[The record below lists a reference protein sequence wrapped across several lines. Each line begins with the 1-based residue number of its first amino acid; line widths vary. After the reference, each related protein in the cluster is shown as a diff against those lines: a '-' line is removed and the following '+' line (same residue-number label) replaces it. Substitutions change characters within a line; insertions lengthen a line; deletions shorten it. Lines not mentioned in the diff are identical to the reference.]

1 MTKSIN
7 ETHANFSRS
16 GGFDLTPSR
25 GVVQRKCACGGPS
38 GLTSS
43 CNDCEK
49 KKLLGQPLQ
58 TKLRISEPGDEY
70 EREADRVA
78 EQVMRM
84 AEPGNE
90 TDHSKSATAPLAQR
104 QVIANGAGIV
114 AAPQIVYDVL
124 SSPGQPL
131 DAGTRAF
138 FEPRFGHDFSQVRVH
153 SDARSANSA
162 RVVDALAYTVGHDIV
177 FGENQRKSD
186 SGTNMRLFAHE
197 LSHVIQQTAL
207 GHHSSLI
214 QRTPTQPQGN
224 PQTPK
229 LINCGPAET
238 ATMGNDLSS
247 AAKLA
252 QDALE
257 AIAASDFSPLKK
269 QALIRHF
276 GPTAADEKQAIITR
290 YTNIINSLSQKEIT
304 CANSCEKRKGLDTLC
319 AIGYENTNRIKVC
332 PDYWTAG
339 FCKTYSTLLH
349 EAVHNDGGL
358 VDVKMTDPGYPPVN
372 AKDNAYSYE
381 YFAVDFEKPKEEA
394 YKDLGKKPEGVI
406 PPPPPLEQKETDT
419 D

>member
-1 MTKSIN
+1 MMYAST
-7 ETHANFSRS
+7 
-16 GGFDLTPSR
+16 GFL
-25 GVVQRKCACGGPS
+25 QRKCACGGS
-38 GLTSS
+38 AGLAVECSECQS
-43 CNDCEK
+43 K
-49 KKLLGQPLQ
+49 RLLGKPLQ
-58 TKLRISEPGDEY
+58 TKLRINEPGDEY
-70 EREADRVA
+70 EQEADRVS

-84 AEPGNE
+84 AEPGKQEEN
-90 TDHSKSATAPLAQR
+90 SKTATVPLVQR
-104 QVIANGAGIV
+104 KVSSDRAGIATV
-114 AAPQIVYDVL
+114 PPIVHDVL

-131 DAGTRAF
+131 DAAARTF
-138 FEPRFGHDFSQVRVH
+138 FEPRFGYDFSKVRVH
-153 SDARSANSA
+153 SDSMSVDSAG
-162 RVVDALAYTVGHDIV
+162 VVHAAAYTVGHNIV
-177 FGENQRKSD
+177 LGENQREVS
-186 SGTNMRLFAHE
+186 SGREKRLIAHE
-197 LSHVIQQTAL
+197 LSHVIQQTAF

-229 LINCGPAET
+229 LTNCGPAET
-238 ATMGNDLSS
+238 ATLGNDLSN

-276 GPTAADEKQAIITR
+276 GPTAEDQKQAIITR

-358 VDVKMTDPGYPPVN
+358 LDVKMSDPGYPPVN

-394 YKDLGKKPEGVI
+394 YKDLGKKPEGEI
-406 PPPPPLEQKETDT
+406 PIAEP
-419 D
+419 

>member
-1 MTKSIN
+1 MSEAAALQTQTTK
-7 ETHANFSRS
+7 AP
-16 GGFDLTPSR
+16 PSNSHSLL
-25 GVVQRKCACGGPS
+25 VQRKCACGGSS
-38 GLTSS
+38 GLTGS
-43 CNDCEK
+43 CSDCEK
-49 KKLLGQPLQ
+49 KKLLGKPLQ
-58 TKLRISEPGDEY
+58 TKLRINEPGDEY
-70 EREADRVA
+70 EQEADRVA

-84 AEPGNE
+84 
-90 TDHSKSATAPLAQR
+90 TAPGKKADATTPRTPLVQWKMNAS
-104 QVIANGAGIV
+104 GAGIST
-114 AAPQIVYDVL
+114 APQIVYDVL
-124 SSPGQPL
+124 ASPGQPL

-138 FEPRFGHDFSQVRVH
+138 FEPRFGHNFSQVRVH
-153 SDARSANSA
+153 SDARSAHSA
-162 RVVDALAYTVGHDIV
+162 RAVDALAYTVGHDIV
-177 FGENQRKSD
+177 LGENQRKSD

-214 QRTPTQPQGN
+214 QRAAPTQPQGN

-238 ATMGNDLSS
+238 ATLGNDLSN
-247 AAKLA
+247 AGKLA
-252 QDALE
+252 QDALD

-276 GPTAADEKQAIITR
+276 GPTAEDQKQAIITR

-406 PPPPPLEQKETDT
+406 PPPPP
-419 D
+419 